1 MRVAEEPL
9 PAPPV
14 REHTVL
20 PVAAVVVVLTVVVFG
35 GYVTAGALSSRTGA
49 AVDVAGLVRVTPLA
63 GWEVADRSSD
73 PSGVRLTRGSG
84 TLDVFAGSFS
94 DAADDLMREYVV
106 GSLESQ
112 AEQLSVSQV
121 ETVELASGPRGVRV
135 SYVGTF
141 HDVPAPIEGEVTAV
155 VSNSGVGV
163 IFDGWAPSGQL
174 QSVRGAVRTMIETAE
189 VA

>member
-1 MRVAEEPL
+1 MHVAEEPL

-14 REHTVL
+14 RERTVL
-20 PVAAVVVVLTVVVFG
+20 PVVAVVLVLAVVVFG

-49 AVDVAGLVRVTPLA
+49 AVDLAGLARVTPLS
-63 GWEVADRSSD
+63 GWEPAGRSSD

-84 TLDVFAGSFS
+84 TLDVFAGSFA

-106 GSLESQ
+106 ESLERQ

-121 ETVELASGPRGVRV
+121 EAVELASGLRGVRV

-141 HDVPAPIEGEVTAV
+141 RDVPVPIEGEVTAV
-155 VSNSGVGV
+155 VSESGVGV

-174 QSVRGAVRTMIETAE
+174 QSVRDDVRTMIETAE
-189 VA
+189 LA